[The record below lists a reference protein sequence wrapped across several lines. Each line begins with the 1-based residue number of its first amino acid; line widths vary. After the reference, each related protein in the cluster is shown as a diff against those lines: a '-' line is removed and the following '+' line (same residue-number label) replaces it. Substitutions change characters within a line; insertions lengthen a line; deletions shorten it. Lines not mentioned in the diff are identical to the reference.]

1 MVMGN
6 GANGN
11 SMNQGG
17 NGLERELAQL
27 KQQYERLREDKV
39 RTEQNLDNIGRQL
52 AELEAQAKTQYG
64 TADPQELGRLLEEKK
79 AGNARL
85 VAEYR
90 AHITSIM
97 DGLQKLEAHQTSRPA
112 KSAELNNGT

>member
-1 MVMGN
+1 MAMGN
-6 GANGN
+6 GMNNGG
-11 SMNQGG
+11 MHQPG

-52 AELEAQAKTQYG
+52 ADLEAQAVQQYG
-64 TADPQELGRLLEEKK
+64 TADPQELNRMLEEKR
-79 AGNARL
+79 AENARL

-90 AHITSIM
+90 EHITSIM
-97 DGLQKLEAHQTSRPA
+97 EGLNKLEQ
-112 KSAELNNGT
+112 GG

>member
-1 MVMGN
+1 MAMGS
-6 GANGN
+6 GTANGG
-11 SMNQGG
+11 MQHPG

-52 AELEAQAKTQYG
+52 ADLEAQAVQQYG
-64 TADPQELGRLLEEKK
+64 TADPQELNRMLEEKR
-79 AGNARL
+79 AENARL

-90 AHITSIM
+90 EHISSIM
-97 DGLQKLEAHQTSRPA
+97 EGLNKLEQ
-112 KSAELNNGT
+112 GGV

>member
-1 MVMGN
+1 MGN
-6 GANGN
+6 GMNNGG
-11 SMNQGG
+11 MQQPE

-52 AELEAQAKTQYG
+52 ADLEAQAVQQYG
-64 TADPQELGRLLEEKK
+64 TADPQELTSLLEEKR
-79 AGNARL
+79 AENARL

-90 AHITSIM
+90 THISSIM
-97 DGLQKLEAHQTSRPA
+97 EGLQKLEQ
-112 KSAELNNGT
+112 G